1 MLAVRCMR
9 LYARG
14 YQSERID
21 REPAGV
27 ARQRRPMPTFLPVWR
42 GGYIARNNSGRTE
55 IIHHPQA
62 FSPKA

>member
-21 REPAGV
+21 REPAAV
-27 ARQRRPMPTFLPVWR
+27 ARQRRPDAHFLASVAT
-42 GGYIARNNSGRTE
+42 G
-55 IIHHPQA
+55 IHRA
-62 FSPKA
+62 E